1 MQTYLSRI
9 TLLVSLCNFHTV
21 QPLQIILSI
30 AAKKREMILSKSK
43 GQTVR
48 FEQTVRFP
56 DLVLETLFFEGV
68 VLDWEL
74 APFSALAYCT
84 SQLTNGVKPKPVAKK
99 VNRVNCAGTR
109 GRSFSP
115 ASSKGR
121 LTSAWPEQATLA

>member
-43 GQTVR
+43 G
-48 FEQTVRFP
+48 QTVRFP

>member
-1 MQTYLSRI
+1 
-9 TLLVSLCNFHTV
+9 
-21 QPLQIILSI
+21 LSI

-43 GQTVR
+43 G
-48 FEQTVRFP
+48 QTVRFP

-74 APFSALAYCT
+74 APFSALAYCI

-99 VNRVNCAGTR
+99 VNCAGTR